1 MEGRR
6 EDRAQVMLEEDF
18 EAHHN
23 RDPYFRTIEF
33 HAHDFLELYLF
44 LDGSVTY
51 YIEDQVYDLCP
62 GDLLIIPP
70 GRMHRPV
77 IANERAAYERM
88 VLWVEL
94 DYIARI
100 DSAAG
105 ELQAALRGIGANGYR
120 VPLRGD
126 DLIFAASLFRRIVKM
141 ERGGVFTSSAI
152 RLYLKDAFEAY
163 SLVEKEARGET
174 AVIPQVIRYLTEHFR
189 EPLRLDDLAAR
200 FFHQQIVPEPAL
212 QGVYERDGLR
222 LSDGAAHHPCAP
234 DAARGRDGGRGR
246 ARVRV
251 FRLLDVLQGVQG
263 ADRHHAAGIQGARL
277 SAGGSGALS
286 AAAQKRTAE
295 KEGPRSTV
303 RRQSAAYA
311 QLKTVFL
318 SFPST
323 AHAVCACRRT
333 GLRRPWRGPEGCGP
347 CRQAPSTG

>member
-100 DSAAG
+100 DSASG
-105 ELQAALRGIGANGYR
+105 ELQAALRGVGANGYR

-200 FFHQQIVPEPAL
+200 FFISKSYLNRHFKAYTNATVYAYLMAL
-212 QGVYERDGLR
+212 RITHARRMLR
-222 LSDGAAHHPCAP
+222 EGATAAEAGRECGFSDYSTFYKAFKAQTGITPQEFK
-234 DAARGRDGGRGR
+234 
-246 ARVRV
+246 ARV
-251 FRLLDVLQGVQG
+251 
-263 ADRHHAAGIQGARL
+263 
-277 SAGGSGALS
+277 
-286 AAAQKRTAE
+286 
-295 KEGPRSTV
+295 
-303 RRQSAAYA
+303 
-311 QLKTVFL
+311 
-318 SFPST
+318 
-323 AHAVCACRRT
+323 
-333 GLRRPWRGPEGCGP
+333 
-347 CRQAPSTG
+347 

>member
-105 ELQAALRGIGANGYR
+105 ELQAALRGVGANGYR

-174 AVIPQVIRYLTEHFR
+174 AVIPQAIRYLTEHFR

-200 FFHQQIVPEPAL
+200 FFISKSYLNRHFKAYTNATVYAYLMAL
-212 QGVYERDGLR
+212 RITHARRMLR
-222 LSDGAAHHPCAP
+222 EGATAAEAGRECGFSDYSTFYKAFKAQTGITPQEFK
-234 DAARGRDGGRGR
+234 
-246 ARVRV
+246 ARV
-251 FRLLDVLQGVQG
+251 
-263 ADRHHAAGIQGARL
+263 
-277 SAGGSGALS
+277 
-286 AAAQKRTAE
+286 
-295 KEGPRSTV
+295 
-303 RRQSAAYA
+303 
-311 QLKTVFL
+311 
-318 SFPST
+318 
-323 AHAVCACRRT
+323 
-333 GLRRPWRGPEGCGP
+333 
-347 CRQAPSTG
+347 

>member
-77 IANERAAYERM
+77 IVNERAAYERM

-200 FFHQQIVPEPAL
+200 FFISKSYLNRHFKSYTNATVYAYLMAL
-212 QGVYERDGLR
+212 RITHARRMLR
-222 LSDGAAHHPCAP
+222 EGATAAEAGRECGFSDYSTFYKAFKAQTGITPQEFK
-234 DAARGRDGGRGR
+234 
-246 ARVRV
+246 ARV
-251 FRLLDVLQGVQG
+251 
-263 ADRHHAAGIQGARL
+263 
-277 SAGGSGALS
+277 
-286 AAAQKRTAE
+286 
-295 KEGPRSTV
+295 
-303 RRQSAAYA
+303 
-311 QLKTVFL
+311 
-318 SFPST
+318 
-323 AHAVCACRRT
+323 
-333 GLRRPWRGPEGCGP
+333 
-347 CRQAPSTG
+347 

>member
-105 ELQAALRGIGANGYR
+105 ELQAALRGVGAHGYR

-200 FFHQQIVPEPAL
+200 FFISKSYLNRHFKAYTNATVYAYLMAL
-212 QGVYERDGLR
+212 RITHARRMLR
-222 LSDGAAHHPCAP
+222 EGATAAEAGREWGFSDYSTFYKAFKAQTGITPQEFK
-234 DAARGRDGGRGR
+234 
-246 ARVRV
+246 ARV
-251 FRLLDVLQGVQG
+251 
-263 ADRHHAAGIQGARL
+263 
-277 SAGGSGALS
+277 
-286 AAAQKRTAE
+286 
-295 KEGPRSTV
+295 
-303 RRQSAAYA
+303 
-311 QLKTVFL
+311 
-318 SFPST
+318 
-323 AHAVCACRRT
+323 
-333 GLRRPWRGPEGCGP
+333 
-347 CRQAPSTG
+347 

>member
-200 FFHQQIVPEPAL
+200 FFISKSYL
-212 QGVYERDGLR
+212 N
-222 LSDGAAHHPCAP
+222 
-234 DAARGRDGGRGR
+234 
-246 ARVRV
+246 
-251 FRLLDVLQGVQG
+251 
-263 ADRHHAAGIQGARL
+263 RHFKA
-277 SAGGSGALS
+277 
-286 AAAQKRTAE
+286 
-295 KEGPRSTV
+295 
-303 RRQSAAYA
+303 
-311 QLKTVFL
+311 
-318 SFPST
+318 
-323 AHAVCACRRT
+323 
-333 GLRRPWRGPEGCGP
+333 
-347 CRQAPSTG
+347 

>member
-6 EDRAQVMLEEDF
+6 GDRAQVMLEEDF

-105 ELQAALRGIGANGYR
+105 ELQAALRGVGANGYR

-200 FFHQQIVPEPAL
+200 FFISKSYLNRHFKAYTNATVYAYLMAL
-212 QGVYERDGLR
+212 RITHARRMLR
-222 LSDGAAHHPCAP
+222 EGATAAEAGRECGFSDYSTFYKAFKAQTGITPQEFK
-234 DAARGRDGGRGR
+234 
-246 ARVRV
+246 ARV
-251 FRLLDVLQGVQG
+251 
-263 ADRHHAAGIQGARL
+263 
-277 SAGGSGALS
+277 
-286 AAAQKRTAE
+286 
-295 KEGPRSTV
+295 
-303 RRQSAAYA
+303 
-311 QLKTVFL
+311 
-318 SFPST
+318 
-323 AHAVCACRRT
+323 
-333 GLRRPWRGPEGCGP
+333 
-347 CRQAPSTG
+347 

>member
-1 MEGRR
+1 MEGQR

-105 ELQAALRGIGANGYR
+105 ELQAALRGVGANGYR

-200 FFHQQIVPEPAL
+200 FFISKSYLNRHFKAYTNATVYAYLMAL
-212 QGVYERDGLR
+212 RITHARRMLR
-222 LSDGAAHHPCAP
+222 EGATAAEAGRECGFSDYSTFYKAFKAQTGITPQEFK
-234 DAARGRDGGRGR
+234 
-246 ARVRV
+246 ARV
-251 FRLLDVLQGVQG
+251 
-263 ADRHHAAGIQGARL
+263 
-277 SAGGSGALS
+277 
-286 AAAQKRTAE
+286 
-295 KEGPRSTV
+295 
-303 RRQSAAYA
+303 
-311 QLKTVFL
+311 
-318 SFPST
+318 
-323 AHAVCACRRT
+323 
-333 GLRRPWRGPEGCGP
+333 
-347 CRQAPSTG
+347 

>member
-18 EAHHN
+18 EAHHS

-200 FFHQQIVPEPAL
+200 FFISKSYLNRHFKAYTNATVYAYLMAL
-212 QGVYERDGLR
+212 RITHARRMLR
-222 LSDGAAHHPCAP
+222 EGATAAEAGRECGFSDYSTFYKAFKAQTGITPQEFK
-234 DAARGRDGGRGR
+234 
-246 ARVRV
+246 ARV
-251 FRLLDVLQGVQG
+251 
-263 ADRHHAAGIQGARL
+263 
-277 SAGGSGALS
+277 
-286 AAAQKRTAE
+286 
-295 KEGPRSTV
+295 
-303 RRQSAAYA
+303 
-311 QLKTVFL
+311 
-318 SFPST
+318 
-323 AHAVCACRRT
+323 
-333 GLRRPWRGPEGCGP
+333 
-347 CRQAPSTG
+347 

>member
-126 DLIFAASLFRRIVKM
+126 DLIFAASLFRRIAKM

-200 FFHQQIVPEPAL
+200 FFISKSYLNRHFKAYTNATVYAYLMAL
-212 QGVYERDGLR
+212 RITHARRMLR
-222 LSDGAAHHPCAP
+222 EGATAAEAGRECGFSDYSTFYKAFKAQTGITPQEFK
-234 DAARGRDGGRGR
+234 
-246 ARVRV
+246 ARV
-251 FRLLDVLQGVQG
+251 
-263 ADRHHAAGIQGARL
+263 
-277 SAGGSGALS
+277 
-286 AAAQKRTAE
+286 
-295 KEGPRSTV
+295 
-303 RRQSAAYA
+303 
-311 QLKTVFL
+311 
-318 SFPST
+318 
-323 AHAVCACRRT
+323 
-333 GLRRPWRGPEGCGP
+333 
-347 CRQAPSTG
+347 